1 MSFGWTGF
9 FRQGAWRVFR
19 SFLLNQRRDVV
30 ARVRAI
36 NAELSRIGYVR
47 VLYARTDPSNPNSPM
62 SERRIGLDVSPGTS
76 LEKLLQAY
84 IAQGGNPF
92 DISMFLVPDSY
103 ILVED
108 ETSESVVSDPDTEE
122 EEWSSEADPIQRETM
137 PYSGIIYPISVDPIV
152 GGLYTGG
159 WLPLWRYPPRKFG
172 NNITYVTESAEMTPA
187 IRQARDWSNREIR
200 YLRNNLEARIL
211 KLCDLREQLLLERD
225 EILPQAIGG
234 TVPGIAFD
242 PDVFAVTHHSSGIV
256 RQIDDVFYPIQEDGY
271 YDIENPREPVP
282 NPPYPVLLED
292 APTGEED
299 WTAFG

>member
-1 MSFGWTGF
+1 MSFGFTGF
-9 FRQGAWRVFR
+9 FRQGAWRELR
-19 SFLLNQRRDVV
+19 RFLLNQKRD
-30 ARVRAI
+30 ALPRIRSI

-47 VLYARTDPSNPNSPM
+47 VFYARTDPSDPNSPM
-62 SERRIGLDVSPGTS
+62 SERRVGLDVAPGTS

-92 DISMFLVPDSY
+92 DISMFLIPDSF
-103 ILVED
+103 IFVEN
-108 ETSESVVSDPDTEE
+108 EESESPVSEEIDPTGVSGE
-122 EEWSSEADPIQRETM
+122 PVRRETA
-137 PYSGIIYPISVDPIV
+137 PYSGIVYPISEDPII

-172 NNITYVTESAEMTPA
+172 NNITYVTESAELAPA
-187 IRQARDWSNREIR
+187 TRQLRDWANRDIR
-200 YLRNNLEARIL
+200 NLRNNLEARII

-234 TVPGIAFD
+234 ATNGVSFN
-242 PDVFAVTHHSSGIV
+242 PDVFAVTHHTSGII
-256 RQIDDVFYPIQEDGY
+256 RQIDDVFYTITDGF
-271 YDIENPREPVP
+271 YDFENPRQSEP

-292 APTGEED
+292 APTGEEA

>member
-9 FRQGAWRVFR
+9 FRQGAWRELR
-19 SFLLNQRRDVV
+19 RFLLNQKRD
-30 ARVRAI
+30 ALPRIRAI

-47 VLYARTDPSNPNSPM
+47 ILYARTDPSNPNSPM

-92 DISMFLVPDSY
+92 DISMFLIPDSF
-103 ILVED
+103 IFVENEESTSPVSEEID
-108 ETSESVVSDPDTEE
+108 ETGVEGE
-122 EEWSSEADPIQRETM
+122 PIRRETA
-137 PYSGIIYPISVDPIV
+137 PYSGIVYPISADPVI

-172 NNITYVTESAEMTPA
+172 NNITYITESADLAPA
-187 IRQARDWSNREIR
+187 TRQLRDWANRDIR
-200 YLRNNLEARIL
+200 GLRNNLEARII

-225 EILPQAIGG
+225 EILPQAVGG
-234 TVPGIAFD
+234 ATDGVSFN
-242 PDVFAVTHHSSGIV
+242 PDVFAVTHHTSGII
-256 RQIDDVFYPIQEDGY
+256 RQIDDVFYTIADGF
-271 YDIENPREPVP
+271 YDFENPRQSQP

-292 APTGEED
+292 APTGEEA

>member
-1 MSFGWTGF
+1 MSFGFTGF
-9 FRQGAWRVFR
+9 FRQGAWRELR
-19 SFLLNQRRDVV
+19 RFLLNQKRD
-30 ARVRAI
+30 ALPRIRAI
-36 NAELSRIGYVR
+36 NAELARIGQVR
-47 VLYARTDPSNPNSPM
+47 ILYQRTDPGDPNSPM
-62 SERRIGLDVSPGTS
+62 SERRIGLDVTPGTS

-103 ILVED
+103 IFVENP
-108 ETSESVVSDPDTEE
+108 ESESVTGDVTDETIP
-122 EEWSSEADPIQRETM
+122 SEAEPIRRETE
-137 PYSGIIYPISVDPIV
+137 PYSGITYPISVDPII

-172 NNITYVTESAEMTPA
+172 NNITYVTESAEMAPA
-187 IRQARDWSNREIR
+187 IRQLRDWSNREIR
-200 YLRNNLEARIL
+200 HLRNNLEARIL

-234 TVPGIAFD
+234 ATEGVEFN
-242 PDVFAVTHHSSGIV
+242 PDQFAVTHHTSGIV
-256 RQIDDVFYPIQEDGY
+256 RQIDDVFYTITDGF
-271 YDIENPREPVP
+271 YDFENPRQSEP

-292 APTGEED
+292 APTGEEK